1 MIHMKGVVKCPSG
14 GNMLKSPQYPTR
26 QLFRP
31 WFMHLRFPKWDLS
44 SLVLYLE
51 NRYFRF
57 LDETRSLVDLVLP
70 ILKVRTRY
78 GLLRVE
84 YGLRAGQVWVKH
96 KLKINTLCP
105 QSKTKVFSRFFS
117 EVPRNFWALVLQI
130 GYIGISSKTRETSP
144 KEPHRNTLMRC
155 YEMLQDVT
163 RCYKML
169 QVRVRSRFD
178 SVEIAMLKIRPVS
191 QQATQPMA
199 ASSLAKIAGN

>member
-51 NRYFRF
+51 NRYFKF

-78 GLLRVE
+78 GLLWIE
-84 YGLRAGQVWVKH
+84 YDLRTGQVWVKH

-105 QSKTKVFSRFFS
+105 QSKTEVFSCFS
-117 EVPRNFWALVLQI
+117 FLK
-130 GYIGISSKTRETSP
+130 YREFLGLWFYT
-144 KEPHRNTLMRC
+144 
-155 YEMLQDVT
+155 QDT
-163 RCYKML
+163 
-169 QVRVRSRFD
+169 QVSAAKLGR
-178 SVEIAMLKIRPVS
+178 L
-191 QQATQPMA
+191 TQKKFVKA
-199 ASSLAKIAGN
+199 HL